1 MSVNLQE
8 SPTLMMMKIILWS
21 LDTVMEFNIGLM
33 ELIMRDSGIL
43 TKLKDKVHFI
53 MQMEMSIK
61 VILLEIELMDMGFTS
76 MLMGNDMKE
85 NGLMICKKV
94 KVLKNLKMDQ
104 FTKVNLKMAKNGALE
119 FINGQIKVFILV
131 NGWTI
136 ILKVRVNTDGLMV
149 EFT

>member
-1 MSVNLQE
+1 MEREHRLGQMGPN
-8 SPTLMMMKIILWS
+8 MKGYGV
-21 LDTVMEFNIGLM
+21 TVW
-33 ELIMRDSGIL
+33 
-43 TKLKDKVHFI
+43 LKDKVHFI

>member
-1 MSVNLQE
+1 MEREHRLGQMGPN
-8 SPTLMMMKIILWS
+8 MKGNGV
-21 LDTVMEFNIGLM
+21 TVW
-33 ELIMRDSGIL
+33 
-43 TKLKDKVHFI
+43 LKDKVHFI

>member
-1 MSVNLQE
+1 MEREHRLGQMGLN
-8 SPTLMMMKIILWS
+8 MKGNGV
-21 LDTVMEFNIGLM
+21 TVW
-33 ELIMRDSGIL
+33 
-43 TKLKDKVHFI
+43 LKDKVHFI

-131 NGWTI
+131 SGWTI